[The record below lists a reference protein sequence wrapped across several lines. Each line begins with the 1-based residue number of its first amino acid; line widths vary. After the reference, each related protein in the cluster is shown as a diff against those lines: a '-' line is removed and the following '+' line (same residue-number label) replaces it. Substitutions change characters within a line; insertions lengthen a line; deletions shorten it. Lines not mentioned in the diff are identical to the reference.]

1 MKAFRRFQLLA
12 ALLLSVS
19 FASAQFKVEPLERQ
33 TPDGPIRGLVATVDL
48 THPGLEVVVGPRP
61 DHPDRPTDHAVV
73 LTTTEQ
79 FARDERCQ
87 LAVNANFFS
96 WHKVKPFGEPVGLV
110 VRDGVV
116 LSPARRQGDV
126 ADPALLFLKD
136 GRAVV
141 MTGTLPPMPQVRHAV
156 AGVGASESQPGS
168 LLVTDGKNTAE
179 TARVAPKV
187 RHPRTAAGVDR
198 RGRVLTLL
206 IVDGRQPEWSI
217 GATLPEMAELLIE
230 RGVDDAVNLDGGGS
244 TSLLYL
250 DPQTGKVVTN
260 RPSGKSWRAV
270 STNLGF
276 RLRGRPVVWPDVL
289 PGSPPGTLP
298 STQAREP

>member
-1 MKAFRRFQLLA
+1 MPVRRFKLLA
-12 ALLLSVS
+12 AVLLLASV
-19 FASAQFKVEPLERQ
+19 ASAQFRVEPFERQ
-33 TPDGPIRGLVATVDL
+33 TPDGPIRGLFATVDL
-48 THPGLEVVVGPRP
+48 KHPDLEVVVGPKADR
-61 DHPDRPTDHAVV
+61 PDRPTDLAVV

-96 WHKVKPFGEPVGLV
+96 WHKVKPFGEPIGLV

-116 LSPARRQGDV
+116 LSPSRRQGEVD
-126 ADPALLFLKD
+126 DPALLFLRD

-141 MTGTLPPMPQVRHAV
+141 TTGRLPPMKQVRHAV
-156 AGVGASESQPGS
+156 AGVGANETEPGS
-168 LLVTDGKNTAE
+168 LLVTDGKNTAD
-179 TARVAPKV
+179 TARVAPHV

-198 RGRVLTLL
+198 TGKVLTLL
-206 IVDGRQPEWSI
+206 IVDGRQPDWSI
-217 GATLPEMAELLIE
+217 GATLPELAELLIE

-250 DPQTGKVVTN
+250 NLQTGKVVTN
-260 RPSGKSWRAV
+260 RPSGKTWRAV

-276 RLRGRPVVWPDVL
+276 RVRGKPVVWPSTQ
-289 PGSPPGTLP
+289 PGEQPGTQP